1 MEEKKYLD
9 LLIVDVNGYYY
20 VVKAPSNK
28 ASHGDLVEFE
38 LKPGVTLTG
47 TVEDHVWCQ
56 EDDDTFRCIG
66 YIAPIYPAKKI
77 YGSVWSDEEDDKL
90 RQLKIPAEGGGE

>member
-9 LLIVDVNGYYY
+9 LLIVDVNGGLY
-20 VVKAPSNK
+20 VAKAPSNK
-28 ASHGDLVEFE
+28 AGHGDLVEFE
-38 LKPGVTLTG
+38 LKPGITLTG
-47 TVEDHVWCQ
+47 SVEDHVWCQ

-77 YGSVWSDEEDDKL
+77 HRAVWSDDEGDRFKE
-90 RQLKIPAEGGGE
+90 LKITAEGGGE